1 VFGKNHTVLPC
12 CLVSA
17 VFDKLTAYLKRLNV
31 LCGRCIFQANCEG
44 GKKAMLSF
52 PTPEKGEGIKLI
64 LSAIFQL

>member
-1 VFGKNHTVLPC
+1 MFYVAAASSK
-12 CLVSA
+12 
-17 VFDKLTAYLKRLNV
+17 
-31 LCGRCIFQANCEG
+31 QNCEG